1 MFRGGV
7 VSESKTER
15 LSSRYVIL
23 KLLISFGALM
33 RKWTLPPDLPH
44 ISQLTHLPKHLRHG
58 YGASRRVAVLT
69 TALGPN
75 ISHVFAGAEAYPG
88 MDFLRIVAWW
98 GSLVQLCDSRV
109 EIFLKS

>member
-1 MFRGGV
+1 MLGLCQSQKPKGFP
-7 VSESKTER
+7 
-15 LSSRYVIL
+15 SRYV
-23 KLLISFGALM
+23 LLNSAISLAALM
-33 RKWTLPPDLPH
+33 RKRTLPPDLPH

-58 YGASRRVAVLT
+58 YGASRCLAVLT

-98 GSLVQLCDSRV
+98 GSLVQLRDSR
-109 EIFLKS
+109 